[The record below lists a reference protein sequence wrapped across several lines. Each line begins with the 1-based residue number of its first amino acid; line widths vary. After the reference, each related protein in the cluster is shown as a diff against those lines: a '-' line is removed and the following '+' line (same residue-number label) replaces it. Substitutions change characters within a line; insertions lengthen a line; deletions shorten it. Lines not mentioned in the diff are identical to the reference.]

1 MGQLTLRYEFDAD
14 DDFGWLDAE
23 VRTDKFSG
31 RGGFWV
37 QWQDVEE
44 FGQSLRA
51 YPIPADAPLRGAWG
65 FEPWEGDSLI
75 IRIEVAP
82 ANPRGDLKVEVEVAD
97 HIEPT
102 ERLRASFLT
111 NYPQLEAFSG
121 SIEKLMKR
129 QTEEAVLVGS

>member
-1 MGQLTLRYEFDAD
+1 MGQLILRYEFEAD

-23 VRTDKFSG
+23 VKTDKISG

-44 FGQSLRA
+44 FGRSLRA
-51 YPIPADAPLRGAWG
+51 YPISPDAPLRGAWG
-65 FEPWEGDSLI
+65 FEPWKGDSI
-75 IRIEVAP
+75 TIRIEVVP
-82 ANPRGDLKVEVEVAD
+82 ANSRGDLKVEVEVAD

-111 NYPQLEAFSG
+111 NYPQLEAFSE
-121 SIEKLMKR
+121 SIGKMINR
-129 QTEEAVLVGS
+129 QTDEAVLTGS